1 MPGTKRG
8 RQSLDSDGT
17 GKRARVLD
25 GNVAAFETSNRV
37 PEVTHLDDLGFELE
51 EKAPVKLVNSGLRCY
66 AAWAAFEGKASDLSV
81 NLESRSEDV
90 RAFVRVKCV

>member
-1 MPGTKRG
+1 M
-8 RQSLDSDGT
+8 
-17 GKRARVLD
+17 LD

-37 PEVTHLDDLGFELE
+37 PELTHLDDLGFELE

-81 NLESRSEDV
+81 TRFDAGHKAGTPV
-90 RAFVRVKCV
+90 PG